1 MVIRREDG
9 PGRLIVVLGF
19 TSERIDPAPRGVK
32 GTRVPLCVIVRAI
45 AKGPPPRARSD
56 HNGTVADERRPAL
69 GGLRI
74 LVVDDDDD
82 TRELVTRVLETCGAE
97 VTAAASAGEAWAAFE
112 QRAPDAMLVDIAMPV
127 EDGFSFIRRV
137 RACPPDKGGRVP
149 AAALTARVVVSD
161 RLESLRAGFQ
171 SHMAKP
177 VDPEEL
183 VEVMAR
189 LAGRD

>member
-1 MVIRREDG
+1 MGDHG
-9 PGRLIVVLGF
+9 QACL
-19 TSERIDPAPRGVK
+19 RGV
-32 GTRVPLCVIVRAI
+32 
-45 AKGPPPRARSD
+45 
-56 HNGTVADERRPAL
+56 
-69 GGLRI
+69 RI

-82 TRELVTRVLETCGAE
+82 TRELFSRVLEDRGAE
-97 VTAAASAGEAWAAFE
+97 VTAAASAHDAWAAFE
-112 QRAPDAMLVDIAMPV
+112 RSLPDALLVDIAMPV
-127 EDGFSFIRRV
+127 EDGYSFLRRV

-183 VEVMAR
+183 VEVMVR